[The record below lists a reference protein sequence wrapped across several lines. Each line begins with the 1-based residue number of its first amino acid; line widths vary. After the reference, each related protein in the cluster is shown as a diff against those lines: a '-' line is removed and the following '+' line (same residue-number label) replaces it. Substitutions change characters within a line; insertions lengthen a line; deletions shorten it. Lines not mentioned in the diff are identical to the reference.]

1 MNYRIKEGVTVGQ
14 LYYSSPLSIDEA
26 FDIVY
31 NNLVCSIYDTNEVG
45 VSLIYISG
53 DVSVSFSITK
63 EVFSKLFER
72 IEDKEWK

>member
-72 IEDKEWK
+72 IEDKEWE

>member
-45 VSLIYISG
+45 VSLIYIFL
-53 DVSVSFSITK
+53 VTYLL
-63 EVFSKLFER
+63 VFP
-72 IEDKEWK
+72 

>member
-1 MNYRIKEGVTVGQ
+1 MNYHIKEGVTVGQ

-31 NNLVCSIYDTNEVG
+31 NNVVCSIYLTNEIG
-45 VSLIYISG
+45 VSLSYISG

-63 EVFSKLFER
+63 ETFSKLFER
-72 IEDKEWK
+72 IEDKEWE

>member
-31 NNLVCSIYDTNEVG
+31 NNVVCSIYLTNEIG

-72 IEDKEWK
+72 IEDKEWE

>member
-1 MNYRIKEGVTVGQ
+1 MNYHIKEGVTVGQ

-45 VSLIYISG
+45 VSLSYISG

-63 EVFSKLFER
+63 ETFSKLFER
-72 IEDKEWK
+72 IEDKEWE

>member
-63 EVFSKLFER
+63 EIFSKLFER
-72 IEDKEWK
+72 IEDKEWE

>member
-1 MNYRIKEGVTVGQ
+1 MNYHIKEGVTVGQ

-72 IEDKEWK
+72 IEDKEGE

>member
-1 MNYRIKEGVTVGQ
+1 MNYHIKEGVTVGQ

-72 IEDKEWK
+72 IEDKEWE

>member
-1 MNYRIKEGVTVGQ
+1 MNYHIKEGVTVGQ

-31 NNLVCSIYDTNEVG
+31 NNVVCSIYDTNKVG

-72 IEDKEWK
+72 IEDKEWE

>member
-1 MNYRIKEGVTVGQ
+1 MNYHIKEGVTVGQ

-26 FDIVY
+26 FSIVY

-53 DVSVSFSITK
+53 DVSVSFSISK

-72 IEDKEWK
+72 IEDKEWE

>member
-53 DVSVSFSITK
+53 DVSVSFSISK

-72 IEDKEWK
+72 IEDKEWE

>member
-14 LYYSSPLSIDEA
+14 LYYSSPLSIDKA

-72 IEDKEWK
+72 IEDKEWE

>member
-1 MNYRIKEGVTVGQ
+1 MNYHIKEGVTVGQ

-63 EVFSKLFER
+63 EVFSRLFER
-72 IEDKEWK
+72 IEDKEWE

>member
-1 MNYRIKEGVTVGQ
+1 MNYHIKEGVTIGQ

-31 NNLVCSIYDTNEVG
+31 NNVVCSIYLTNEIG
-45 VSLIYISG
+45 VSLSYISG

-63 EVFSKLFER
+63 ETFSKLFER
-72 IEDKEWK
+72 IEDKEWE

>member
-1 MNYRIKEGVTVGQ
+1 MNYHIKEGVTVGQ

-26 FDIVY
+26 FSIVY
-31 NNLVCSIYDTNEVG
+31 NNLVCSIYSTNEVG

-72 IEDKEWK
+72 IEDKEWE

>member
-72 IEDKEWK
+72 IEDREWE

>member
-1 MNYRIKEGVTVGQ
+1 MNYHIKEGVTVGQ

-31 NNLVCSIYDTNEVG
+31 NNVVCSIYLTNEVG

-53 DVSVSFSITK
+53 DVSVSFSIT
-63 EVFSKLFER
+63 F
-72 IEDKEWK
+72 

>member
-31 NNLVCSIYDTNEVG
+31 NNVVCSIYLTNEIG
-45 VSLIYISG
+45 VSLSYISG

-63 EVFSKLFER
+63 ETFSKLFER
-72 IEDKEWK
+72 IEDKEWE

>member
-31 NNLVCSIYDTNEVG
+31 NNLVCPIYDTNEVG

-72 IEDKEWK
+72 IEDKEWE

>member
-1 MNYRIKEGVTVGQ
+1 MNYHIKEGVTVGQ

-31 NNLVCSIYDTNEVG
+31 NNVVCSIYDTNEVG

-72 IEDKEWK
+72 IEDKEWE